1 MSITNSKSITE
12 LKVNNSGDQD
22 VVSEVIVRFLSVHSS
37 GVIEDTIRSFN
48 LDTTD
53 RSSTSDGW
61 VPYGDLTEETV
72 FGWIT
77 DLGTYEDRYYNQ
89 NETFINQRINPA
101 RVYKDLPTGF

>member
-1 MSITNSKSITE
+1 MSITNSKSITK

-37 GVIEDTIRSFN
+37 GVSNNTTHTFN

-61 VPYGDLTEETV
+61 VSYGDLTEETV

-77 DLGTYEDRYYNQ
+77 DLGNYEDLYYRQ
-89 NETFINQRINPA
+89 HEKMINHKVTPD